1 MRLTTFSILVAVV
14 LLAVFQASRA
24 QSQSD
29 PLSGRWDTVLQM
41 GNNPDKPV
49 ETSLDLKLEGETVTG
64 RFESSTRMGSGPIT
78 GSWTNNT
85 LKIKLESKHSTID
98 LTGLLQAGKLSGTFV
113 ATGHV
118 QGRWEA
124 TKKDK

>member
-1 MRLTTFSILVAVV
+1 
-14 LLAVFQASRA
+14 
-24 QSQSD
+24 
-29 PLSGRWDTVLQM
+29 M

-49 ETSLDLKLEGETVTG
+49 ETRLDLKLDGETVTG

-78 GSWTNNT
+78 GTWSNNT

-98 LTGLLQAGKLSGTFV
+98 LTGALQADKLSGEFV

-118 QGRWEA
+118 RGRWVA
-124 TKKDK
+124 TKKDE